1 MVVLKNCGPQLL
13 YILAELF
20 NIVSQ
25 GLVFQI
31 FGRSHWWSLY
41 LRILVVSLLLKTT
54 ALLVFFLWLV
64 VFKKLV
70 NDMIVDHLEKCSLF
84 SEFQYGFRCSQS
96 PAHLLTVVSDK
107 IARAFNSLGATWAI
121 ALDISKAFDRVWH
134 AGLLHKL
141 KACIYYFLSN
151 FYFSPNKCPWK
162 NMKNVSYFI

>member
-20 NIVSQ
+20 SIVSQ

-107 IARAFNSLGATWAI
+107 IARAFNSLGAT
-121 ALDISKAFDRVWH
+121 
-134 AGLLHKL
+134 
-141 KACIYYFLSN
+141 
-151 FYFSPNKCPWK
+151 
-162 NMKNVSYFI
+162 